1 MDQPQSPGDGCG
13 SCLVTVLSFT
23 AIGVILALF
32 FVSPLLAIGAG
43 LVIAVVAAL
52 AVFAWKAASKANG

>member
-1 MDQPQSPGDGCG
+1 
-13 SCLVTVLSFT
+13 VTVLSFT